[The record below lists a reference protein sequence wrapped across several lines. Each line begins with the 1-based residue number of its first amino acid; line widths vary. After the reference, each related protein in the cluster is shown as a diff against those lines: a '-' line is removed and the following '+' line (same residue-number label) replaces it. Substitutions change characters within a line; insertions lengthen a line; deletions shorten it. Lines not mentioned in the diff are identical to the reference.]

1 MCSWRIRT
9 EIHTQCKPGAG
20 EHRSARRSLS
30 RGHGLRLL
38 VASVLPSESW
48 TVAPPRNWEAR
59 FGHQV
64 CCKQGTG
71 PCVTCQAPPCH
82 PLRSS
87 LTDHTWDLT
96 WSWGPV
102 SVSQWIHKSCGPDEC
117 SGSTVSSRH
126 RVNHLDFGNKRC
138 WSAGTSQ
145 EEHLWRVEDDRGP
158 AIHGRAGAC
167 TDPSPGL
174 HLSITPLPPWS
185 PFCALCLTCLLSP
198 PASQTQSTVVP
209 GESCCLLTLDVP
221 SPQ

>member
-1 MCSWRIRT
+1 M
-9 EIHTQCKPGAG
+9 
-20 EHRSARRSLS
+20 
-30 RGHGLRLL
+30 
-38 VASVLPSESW
+38 
-48 TVAPPRNWEAR
+48 
-59 FGHQV
+59 
-64 CCKQGTG
+64 
-71 PCVTCQAPPCH
+71 TCQAPPCH

-167 TDPSPGL
+167 TDRSPGL
-174 HLSITPLPPWS
+174 HLSITPLPSWS
-185 PFCALCLTCLLSP
+185 PFCALCLTSLLSP
-198 PASQTQSTVVP
+198 PGAQTQSTVVP
-209 GESCCLLTLDVP
+209 GESCCLLTWDVP
-221 SPQ
+221 SPVAPRAPTQYPQAGTVEVFHLSVPALITLDHKDTSR

>member
-1 MCSWRIRT
+1 M
-9 EIHTQCKPGAG
+9 
-20 EHRSARRSLS
+20 
-30 RGHGLRLL
+30 
-38 VASVLPSESW
+38 
-48 TVAPPRNWEAR
+48 
-59 FGHQV
+59 
-64 CCKQGTG
+64 
-71 PCVTCQAPPCH
+71 TCQAPPCH

-158 AIHGRAGAC
+158 AIHGRAGAR
-167 TDPSPGL
+167 TDTSAAL
-174 HLSITPLPPWS
+174 QLSIPPLAHVKPL
-185 PFCALCLTCLLSP
+185 LCTVSDLRSLSP
-198 PASQTQSTVVP
+198 SYRDPDHGCARWVLLPFDSRTSPPPPSLPGFKLKKKKDSSYTLCVKVP
-209 GESCCLLTLDVP
+209 EYVLSGKVFRITLG
-221 SPQ
+221 